1 MGNSK
6 KNKALFTISGLF
18 LVTVSLVGAGTGIT
32 SVLNKFTEP
41 EPQTQVAKPSDSNTK
56 INNMPTT
63 EQLTFI
69 ENSVNYKLK
78 NMQYNGHGAYII
90 NNNKS
95 TLVAKNNTKPF
106 ASNQVDSKKRPT
118 TADAFIT
125 KQTRQY
131 KNREETNN
139 GRSNWTPLGWHQLT
153 NLPGKYKY
161 AYNRGHL
168 LGYALVGNIKG
179 YDASESN
186 EKNIITQTS
195 WANQANSPTNTG
207 QNYYE
212 SLVRKAAD
220 KNKKIRYQVKAIY
233 SKSDYNIVPYGT
245 QIQAKSTDNSLEF
258 NVFIPNAQGNIN
270 IDYDS
275 GKARPNY

>member
-1 MGNSK
+1 MTSK

-18 LVTVSLVGAGTGIT
+18 LTSISLIGAGTGLTTVI
-32 SVLNKFTEP
+32 NKINTPATTTE
-41 EPQTQVAKPSDSNTK
+41 VAKPAPKKYTISNL
-56 INNMPTT
+56 PTS
-63 EQLTFI
+63 EQLTTI
-69 ENSVNYKLK
+69 ENSVKYKLK
-78 NMQYNGHGAYII
+78 NMQYNDHGAYII

-95 TLVAKNNTKPF
+95 TLSAKNNTKPF
-106 ASNQVDSKKRPT
+106 ATNQIDSKGRPT

-131 KNREETNN
+131 KTREETNN
-139 GRSNWTPLGWHQLT
+139 GRTNWVPLGWHQLI

-186 EKNIITQTS
+186 KKNIITQTS
-195 WANQANSPTNTG
+195 WANQANSSTNTG

-233 SKSDYNIVPYGT
+233 SKSNYNIVPYGT

-258 NVFIPNAQGNIN
+258 NVFVPNAQSNIN

-275 GKARPNY
+275 GKAQPNY